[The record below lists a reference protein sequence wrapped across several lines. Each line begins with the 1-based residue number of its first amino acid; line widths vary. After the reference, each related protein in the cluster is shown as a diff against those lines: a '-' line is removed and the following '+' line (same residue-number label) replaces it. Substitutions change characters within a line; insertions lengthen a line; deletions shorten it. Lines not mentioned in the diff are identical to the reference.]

1 MEGSELLQ
9 SVFNIKSPD
18 ERILVEQVKILYR
31 TLLPILAISLVV
43 GSGML
48 YGLWGVVSQAA
59 LTIWMT
65 LLLIVVTVRVLTLA
79 SYRRYFKPEHAK
91 RHGLY
96 FILGSGVAGLLWGVG
111 AVVLYP
117 DQGIEY
123 QLFIL
128 VILVG
133 MGAGSMSSLT
143 TYLPA
148 FFAYFPTSLLP
159 ISILLMMGGDPL
171 HLSLGIMAVAYVIA
185 LTYFA
190 LNINRSLIQSL
201 ELRFENI
208 ELVEQLRQQK
218 DEAEQANIA
227 KSKFLAAASHDLRQP
242 LHALTLFTSV
252 LDESIQY
259 PKVRRVVD
267 QIKASVHALQSL
279 FNALLDISRLEAGV
293 MIAEKSNFDL
303 QPLFEKL
310 ANDFNPEASEKG
322 ITIIW
327 PTDSYAVHSDPNLL
341 EQILRNYISNAIR
354 YTHKGEVSIT
364 CEGDGDLLTIKV
376 IDSGVGIP
384 EEEQQAIFKE
394 FHQLSNPERDRSKGL
409 GLGLAIVQRTAKL
422 LGHAIGV
429 ESQPGAGSTFSIT
442 VDQVNITE
450 STGASKASFK
460 RDAEHKETAL
470 LVVIDDEVSVREG
483 TQSLLELWGCDV
495 ITAVDKYEA
504 IARLREGNR
513 IPDAIIAD
521 YRLPKNE
528 TGVDAIRAIYAE
540 YSEEVPALIVTGDI
554 AAERLREV
562 NSSGFQVLHKPVAP
576 AKLRAFLRNVQHRKA
591 KFENLPQ
598 VN

>member
-9 SVFNIKSPD
+9 SFLKIKSPD

-48 YGLWGVVSQAA
+48 YGLWDAVSQTTLA
-59 LTIWMT
+59 IWMA
-65 LLLIVVTVRVLTLA
+65 LLLIVVTIRVLTFA

-133 MGAGSMSSLT
+133 MGAGSLSSLT

-159 ISILLMMGGDPL
+159 ISVLLIMGGDPL
-171 HLSLGIMAVAYVIA
+171 HLSLGIMAVAYILA

-190 LNINRSLIQSL
+190 LNINRALIQSL

-208 ELVEQLRQQK
+208 ELVGQLRQQK

-293 MIAEKSNFDL
+293 MMAEKTDFNL
-303 QPLFEKL
+303 QSMFEKL
-310 ANDFNPEASEKG
+310 ANDFDPEANEKG
-322 ITIIW
+322 IAIAW
-327 PTDSYAVHSDPNLL
+327 PKASIAVHSDPTLL
-341 EQILRNYISNAIR
+341 EQILRNYIVNAIR
-354 YTHKGEVSIT
+354 YTHEGEVLIVY
-364 CEGDGDLLTIKV
+364 EGDGKLLTIKV
-376 IDSGVGIP
+376 IDTGVGIP
-384 EEEQQAIFKE
+384 EEEQQAIFNE
-394 FHQLSNPERDRSKGL
+394 FHQLGNPERDRSKGL

-422 LGHAIGV
+422 LGHEINV
-429 ESQPGAGSTFSIT
+429 ESQPGVGSTFSIT
-442 VDQVNITE
+442 VDQANIME
-450 STGASKASFK
+450 STGINKADFK

-470 LVVIDDEVSVREG
+470 LVVIDDEISVREG

-504 IARLREGNR
+504 IAQLRQSNR
-513 IPDAIIAD
+513 MPDGIIAD
-521 YRLPKNE
+521 YRLPKNQ
-528 TGVDAIRAIYAE
+528 TGVEAIHAIYAE
-540 YSEEVPALIVTGDI
+540 YHSNIPALIVTGDI

-562 NSSGFQVLHKPVAP
+562 NNSGFQVLHKPVAP
-576 AKLRAFLRNVQHRKA
+576 VKLRAFLRNIQHRKPSRG
-591 KFENLPQ
+591 KQPQ